1 MMRTSNEDFKPI
13 KNWFDKSVV
22 NTVIKALRARAYN
35 ANVYKDIAAVNR
47 YLIKTIPKST
57 TIGIPG
63 SVTIRELGIMERL
76 KKRGNKI
83 FQHWRTELDEET
95 DKDARRLEA
104 TADYYLTSANAITID
119 GDIIN
124 IDGIGNRVASMIYG
138 PGHVIII
145 AGINKIVRSI
155 NEGIKRSKDIAG
167 VMNAKRV
174 GAETPCVKTGICVDC
189 KTKRRICR
197 VISIMQYRPW
207 QTDIT
212 VALVAKNLGF

>member
-1 MMRTSNEDFKPI
+1 MKISNDDYEPI
-13 KNWFDKSVV
+13 KKWFDDSVM
-22 NTVIKALRARAYN
+22 NTVIEALRKRAFN
-35 ANVYKDIAAVNR
+35 AEPFEDIASVNDF
-47 YLIKTIPKST
+47 LLKTIPKTS

-63 SVTIRELGIMERL
+63 SVTVRELGIMEKL

-83 FQHWRTELDEET
+83 YQHWRTELDEET
-95 DKDARRLEA
+95 DKDARRLEG
-104 TADYYLTSANAITID
+104 TADYYLTSANAITTD

-138 PGHVIII
+138 PKNVIII
-145 AGINKIVRSI
+145 CGINKIVRSI
-155 NEGIKRSKDIAG
+155 DEGIKRSKNIAG
-167 VMNAKRV
+167 VMNARRV

-189 KTKRRICR
+189 KAKRRICR

-207 QTDIT
+207 QTEIT

>member
-1 MMRTSNEDFKPI
+1 MKTSNNDFKPI
-13 KNWFDKSVV
+13 KNWFNKTIM
-22 NTVIKALRARAYN
+22 NTVVAALRERAFN
-35 ANVYKDIAAVNR
+35 AEAFKDISAVNR
-47 YLIKTIPKST
+47 YLIKTIPKSA

-63 SVTIRELGIMERL
+63 SVTIRELGIIEKL

-83 FQHWRTELDEET
+83 FQHWRKELTEET

-104 TADYYLTSANAITID
+104 SADFYLTSANAITIH

-138 PGHVIII
+138 PKNVIII
-145 AGINKIVRSI
+145 AGMNKIVRSI
-155 NEGIKRSKDIAG
+155 DEGIKRSKDIAG

-189 KTKRRICR
+189 KVKRRICR
-197 VISIMQYRPW
+197 VISIIQYRPW
-207 QTDIT
+207 QTNTSVI
-212 VALVAKNLGF
+212 LVTENLGF

>member
-1 MMRTSNEDFKPI
+1 MMKTSNEDFRPI
-13 KNWFDKSVV
+13 KNWFDKSVI
-22 NTVIKALRARAYN
+22 NTAIKALRARAFN
-35 ANVYKDIAAVNR
+35 ANAYKDIAAVNR
-47 YLIKTIPKST
+47 YLIKTIPKSA

-63 SVTIRELGIMERL
+63 SVTIRELGIMEKL

-83 FQHWRTELDEET
+83 YQHWRSELTEET
-95 DKDARRLEA
+95 DKDARRFEGS
-104 TADYYLTSANAITID
+104 ADFYLTSANAITID

-138 PGHVIII
+138 PKNVIII

-155 NEGIKRSKDIAG
+155 DEGIKRSKDIAG

-189 KTKRRICR
+189 QAKRRICR

>member
-1 MMRTSNEDFKPI
+1 MKTSNKDFRPI
-13 KNWFDKSVV
+13 KNWFDKTII
-22 NTVIKALRARAYN
+22 NTVIEALRKRAFK
-35 ANVYKDIAAVNR
+35 AVAYKDISSVNQH
-47 YLIKTIPKST
+47 LLKTIPKSA

-63 SVTIRELGIMERL
+63 SITIRELGIMEKL

-83 FQHWRTELDEET
+83 FQHWRSELTEDT
-95 DKDARRLEA
+95 DKEARRLEG
-104 TADYYLTSANAITID
+104 TADFYLTSANAITTD

-138 PGHVIII
+138 PKNVIII

-155 NEGIKRSKDIAG
+155 DEGIRRSKNIAG

-189 KTKRRICR
+189 RAKRRICR
-197 VISIMQYRPW
+197 VISIIQYRPL
-207 QTDIT
+207 QTYIS
-212 VALVAKNLGF
+212 VALVAENLGF